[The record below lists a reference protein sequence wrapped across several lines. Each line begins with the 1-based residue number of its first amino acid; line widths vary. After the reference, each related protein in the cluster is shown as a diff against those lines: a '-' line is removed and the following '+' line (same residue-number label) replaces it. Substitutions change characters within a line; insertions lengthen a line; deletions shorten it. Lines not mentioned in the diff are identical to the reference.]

1 MSGLA
6 PHPFWN
12 FSLEVYAGEGVA
24 QACIALQDRRHA
36 DANFLLFCCWLGASG
51 RGAIAPARL
60 RALIGQIDPWQRQ
73 IVQPLRLVRRTLAAG
88 EGLPDMPHA
97 ERRALRRR
105 MADAEIEAEHAEQ
118 LMLAEEWAM
127 PGNRDRPVKER
138 LAQALANLSA
148 YAEAIAVRADREDR
162 QHVATILRAAFPTLH
177 AEEIAHALNLDRA

>member
-1 MSGLA
+1 MAGLA

-12 FSLEVYAGEGVA
+12 FSLEVYGGDGVA
-24 QACIALQDRRHA
+24 RACIALQDRHRA

-51 RGAIAPARL
+51 RGAIAPERL
-60 RALIGQIDPWQRQ
+60 RGLIARVDPWQRQ
-73 IVQPLRLVRRTLAAG
+73 IVEQLRQVRRKLAAG
-88 EGLPDMPHA
+88 EGLPDMPA
-97 ERRALRRR
+97 QERRALRRR
-105 MADAEIEAEHAEQ
+105 LADAEIEAEHAEQ

-148 YAEAIAVRADREDR
+148 YADAIAVRADRADR
-162 QHVATILRAAFPTLH
+162 EHVATVLRAAFPTLL